1 MPDPIFDPLRS
12 HLTLQ
17 LKRGII
23 GQTLGFCPRTGQQID
38 VRTAVWILDPEGLPH
53 MAMHADG
60 WRQVLAGQDVEA
72 LAEAGI
78 RVDPSNLP
86 EALADR
92 TREAGLLAGEPE
104 APAAPAQTETL
115 F

>member
-1 MPDPIFDPLRS
+1 MGTDPLLDPLRS

-23 GQTLGFCPRTGQQID
+23 GRTLGFCPRTEKQID

-53 MAMHADG
+53 MGMHPAGWAEVLDDGVVPALIAAGITVELDSIAD
-60 WRQVLAGQDVEA
+60 EA
-72 LAEAGI
+72 LRQRTADLWGTQNAPEVEPQAE
-78 RVDPSNLP
+78 R
-86 EALADR
+86 
-92 TREAGLLAGEPE
+92 
-104 APAAPAQTETL
+104 L